1 MATQPEFLPGKSQG
15 QKSLVAYSPWGRKE
29 SNTTLQLNNNKQ
41 QQQTPFCKGRL
52 WRLKANLKNP
62 PLFQEVLGFWSLR
75 WLMDFRFPDP
85 QELDYEES

>member
-15 QKSLVAYSPWGRKE
+15 QKSLVGYSPWGRKE
-29 SNTTLQLNNNKQ
+29 SDTTLQLNNNKQ
-41 QQQTPFCKGRL
+41 QQQTPFCQGRL
-52 WRLKANLKNP
+52 RRLKANLKNP